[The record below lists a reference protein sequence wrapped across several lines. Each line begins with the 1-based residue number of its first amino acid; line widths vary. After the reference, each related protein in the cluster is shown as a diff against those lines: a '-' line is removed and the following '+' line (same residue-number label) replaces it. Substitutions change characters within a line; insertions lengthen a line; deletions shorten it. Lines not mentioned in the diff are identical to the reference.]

1 MHFFPTFNS
10 TRKRIINKWIWF
22 LKIITSTQYRTLR
35 MHQLKLTTNTCIHQI
50 SHLYLLSKPK
60 SIRLSIL
67 WKKIPLPTRQETS
80 NLFTFSSSDAYLAK
94 MLPMQWSW
102 MALWSSLPLI
112 VYLVECSFYQPKS
125 QPKQR
130 GGIPTSVSTS
140 EETKRHMMFVFFS
153 STAQRI
159 RTGAYILY
167 RFDLNVWSK
176 TCSRNKLG
184 NSGHAII
191 S

>member
-80 NLFTFSSSDAYLAK
+80 NLFTFSSDAYLAK
-94 MLPMQWSW
+94 ILPMQWSW

-112 VYLVECSFYQPKS
+112 VYLVEYSFYQPKS

-130 GGIPTSVSTS
+130 GGILAPVKKQRGTWCLYSSRRLPKGYVQEHIFYTGLISMY
-140 EETKRHMMFVFFS
+140 EAKHVRET
-153 STAQRI
+153 
-159 RTGAYILY
+159 
-167 RFDLNVWSK
+167 N
-176 TCSRNKLG
+176 
-184 NSGHAII
+184 
-191 S
+191 